1 MNQSRSTS
9 RAEAEAT
16 KPFGGRQGGSMVS
29 PGPLG
34 TLLPGGSS
42 YFSIY
47 LSSIIYFLLVQ
58 GWTGPEQYSQKK
70 SETLHISPHS
80 HGVRS
85 RKYRLQISKVSTHD
99 SISLIK
105 FYVLFF
111 YFERERES
119 KGAGGR
125 TEREGERESQAGSVL
140 LVQSPTW
147 GLNSQTMRS

>member
-1 MNQSRSTS
+1 M
-9 RAEAEAT
+9 
-16 KPFGGRQGGSMVS
+16 
-29 PGPLG
+29 
-34 TLLPGGSS
+34 
-42 YFSIY
+42 
-47 LSSIIYFLLVQ
+47 
-58 GWTGPEQYSQKK
+58 
-70 SETLHISPHS
+70 
-80 HGVRS
+80 
-85 RKYRLQISKVSTHD
+85 STHD

-111 YFERERES
+111 YFERERERESES